1 MKIGIDIN
9 GVLRDTISKFK
20 TTYEKFLIDN
30 NLENSESENPFDYKI
45 IEPIDSLDLMNHFSF
60 QSKEEFFSFLY
71 EDCPMEIFGHSPS
84 SEMTTFSDL
93 NEIYIKHRNEIEFT
107 IISDEISKSKPATL
121 FFLSKFSCQ
130 FERIIFYN
138 EITKNEILNDFDLI
152 VTSNPDILINYNN
165 KVIKYKT
172 LYNEKINSSKTIE
185 KIKELDEIIT
195 NLKNVKNTG
204 GTLLH

>member
-9 GVLRDTISKFK
+9 GVLRDTIGKFK

-30 NLENSESENPFDYKI
+30 NLENSESENPFEYVI
-45 IEPIDSLDLMNHFSF
+45 NEPIDSLDLMNHFSF
-60 QSKEEFFSFLY
+60 QSKEEFFSFIY
-71 EDCPMEIFGHSPS
+71 EEFPMEIFGHSPS

-138 EITKNEILNDFDLI
+138 EITKNQILNDFDLI
-152 VTSNPDILINYNN
+152 VTSNPDIIINYNN

-195 NLKNVKNTG
+195 NLENVKNTG

>member
-1 MKIGIDIN
+1 MKIGIDVN
-9 GVLRDTISKFK
+9 GVLRDTIGKFK

-30 NLENSESENPFDYKI
+30 NLENLESEDSFEYKVT
-45 IEPIDSLDLMNHFSF
+45 EPIDSLDLMNHFSF
-60 QSKEEFFSFLY
+60 PSKEEMFSFMF

-138 EITKNEILNDFDLI
+138 EITKNQILNDFDLI
-152 VTSNPDILINYNN
+152 VTSNPDIIINYNN

-195 NLKNVKNTG
+195 KLENVKNTG

>member
-1 MKIGIDIN
+1 MKIGIDVN
-9 GVLRDTISKFK
+9 GVLRDTIGKFK

-30 NLENSESENPFDYKI
+30 NLENLESEDSFEYKVT
-45 IEPIDSLDLMNHFSF
+45 EPIDSLDLMNHFSF
-60 QSKEEFFSFLY
+60 PSKEEMFSFMF

-138 EITKNEILNDFDLI
+138 EITKNQILNDFDLI
-152 VTSNPDILINYNN
+152 VTSNPDIIINYNN

-195 NLKNVKNTG
+195 NLENVKNTG

>member
-1 MKIGIDIN
+1 MKIGIEVN
-9 GVLRDTISKFK
+9 GVLRDTIDKFK

-30 NLENSESENPFDYKI
+30 NLENSESETPFDYKVT
-45 IEPIDSLDLMNHFSF
+45 EPIDSLDLMRHFSF
-60 QSKEEFFSFLY
+60 PSKEEMFSFMF

-93 NEIYIKHRNEIEFT
+93 NEIYIKHRDKIEFT

-130 FERIIFYN
+130 FERVIFYN
-138 EITKNEILNDFDLI
+138 EITKNQILNDFDLI
-152 VTSNPDILINYNN
+152 VTSNPDIIINYNN

-195 NLKNVKNTG
+195 NLENVKNTG

>member
-9 GVLRDTISKFK
+9 GVLRDTIGKFK

-30 NLENSESENPFDYKI
+30 NLENSESENPFEYVI
-45 IEPIDSLDLMNHFSF
+45 NEPIDSLDLMNHFSF
-60 QSKEEFFSFLY
+60 QSKEEFFSFIY
-71 EDCPMEIFGHSPS
+71 EEFPMEIFGHSPS

-138 EITKNEILNDFDLI
+138 EITKNQILNDFDLI

-165 KVIKYKT
+165 CIKFNT
-172 LYNEKINSSKTIE
+172 IYNEKINCNESINSIE
-185 KIKELDEIIT
+185 ELKLI
-195 NLKNVKNTG
+195 LKNKLDADNS
-204 GTLLH
+204 

>member
-45 IEPIDSLDLMNHFSF
+45 IKPIDSLDLMNHFSF

-93 NEIYIKHRNEIEFT
+93 NEIYIKHRNEINFT

-172 LYNEKINSSKTIE
+172 LYNKKINSSKTIE
-185 KIKELDEIIT
+185 KIKELDEIII

>member
-1 MKIGIDIN
+1 MKIGIEVN
-9 GVLRDTISKFK
+9 GVLRDTIDKFK

-30 NLENSESENPFDYKI
+30 NLENSESETPFDYKVT
-45 IEPIDSLDLMNHFSF
+45 EPIDSLDLMRHFSF
-60 QSKEEFFSFLY
+60 PSKEEMF

-93 NEIYIKHRNEIEFT
+93 NEIYIKHRDKIEFT

-130 FERIIFYN
+130 FERVIFYN
-138 EITKNEILNDFDLI
+138 EITKNQILNDFDLI
-152 VTSNPDILINYNN
+152 VTSNPDIIINYNN

-195 NLKNVKNTG
+195 NLENVKNTG

>member
-1 MKIGIDIN
+1 MKIGIEVN
-9 GVLRDTISKFK
+9 GVLRDTIDKFK

-30 NLENSESENPFDYKI
+30 NLENSESETPFDYKVT
-45 IEPIDSLDLMNHFSF
+45 EPIDSLDLMSHFSF
-60 QSKEEFFSFLY
+60 PTKEEMFSFMF

-93 NEIYIKHRNEIEFT
+93 NEIYIKHRDKIEFT

-130 FERIIFYN
+130 FERVIFYN
-138 EITKNEILNDFDLI
+138 EITKNQILNDFDLI
-152 VTSNPDILINYNN
+152 VTSNPDIIINYNN

-195 NLKNVKNTG
+195 NLENVKNTG

>member
-1 MKIGIDIN
+1 MKIGIDVN

-20 TTYEKFLIDN
+20 SVYDKFLIQSTDGIEKD
-30 NLENSESENPFDYKI
+30 ENQFEYSI
-45 IEPIDSLDLMNHFSF
+45 VEPIDSLDLFNHFLF
-60 QSKEEFFSFLY
+60 PSKEEMFSFMF
-71 EDCPMEIFGHSPS
+71 EDCPMEIFGHAPS
-84 SEMTTFSDL
+84 SEMMTFADL
-93 NEIYIKHRNEIEFT
+93 NEIYIKHRNNIEFT

-130 FERIIFYN
+130 FERVFFYN
-138 EITKNEILNDFDLI
+138 EITKNQILNDFDLI
-152 VTSNPDILINYNN
+152 VTSNPDIIINYYN

-195 NLKNVKNTG
+195 NLENVKNTG

>member
-1 MKIGIDIN
+1 MKIGIDVN
-9 GVLRDTISKFK
+9 GVLRDTIGKFK

-30 NLENSESENPFDYKI
+30 NLENLESEDSFEYKVT
-45 IEPIDSLDLMNHFSF
+45 EPIDSLDLMNHFSF
-60 QSKEEFFSFLY
+60 PSKEEMFSFMF

-138 EITKNEILNDFDLI
+138 EITKNQILNDFDLI
-152 VTSNPDILINYNN
+152 VTSNPDIIINYNN

-172 LYNEKINSSKTIE
+172 LYNEKINSSKTIG

-195 NLKNVKNTG
+195 KLENVKNTG
-204 GTLLH
+204 RTLLH

>member
-1 MKIGIDIN
+1 MKIGIEIN

-20 TTYEKFLIDN
+20 SVYDKFLIQSTDGN
-30 NLENSESENPFDYKI
+30 EEDENQFKYSI
-45 IEPIDSLDLMNHFSF
+45 VEPINTLELFNHFLF
-60 QSKEEFFSFLY
+60 PSKEEMFSFMF

-84 SEMTTFSDL
+84 SEMMTFPDL
-93 NEIYIKHRNEIEFT
+93 NEIYIKHRDKIEFT

-138 EITKNEILNDFDLI
+138 EITKNQILNDFDLI

-195 NLKNVKNTG
+195 NLENVKNTG

>member
-93 NEIYIKHRNEIEFT
+93 NEIYIKHRNEINFT
-107 IISDEISKSKPATL
+107 IISDEISKSKPATF

-172 LYNEKINSSKTIE
+172 LYNKKINSSKTIE

-195 NLKNVKNTG
+195 NLENVKNTG

>member
-1 MKIGIDIN
+1 MKIGIEVN
-9 GVLRDTISKFK
+9 GVLRDTIDKFK

-30 NLENSESENPFDYKI
+30 NLENSESETPFEYKVT
-45 IEPIDSLDLMNHFSF
+45 EPIDSLDLMNHFSF
-60 QSKEEFFSFLY
+60 PSKEEMFSFMF

-93 NEIYIKHRNEIEFT
+93 NEIYIKHRDEIEFT

-130 FERIIFYN
+130 FERVIFYN
-138 EITKNEILNDFDLI
+138 EITKNEILNDFNLI

-195 NLKNVKNTG
+195 NL
-204 GTLLH
+204 

>member
-1 MKIGIDIN
+1 MKIGIEIN

-20 TTYEKFLIDN
+20 SIYDKFLIQSTDGN
-30 NLENSESENPFDYKI
+30 EEDENQFKYSI
-45 IEPIDSLDLMNHFSF
+45 VEPINTLELFNHFLF
-60 QSKEEFFSFLY
+60 PSKEEMFSFMF

-84 SEMTTFSDL
+84 SEMMTFPDL
-93 NEIYIKHRNEIEFT
+93 NEIYIKHRDRIEFT

-138 EITKNEILNDFDLI
+138 EITKNQILNDFDLI

-195 NLKNVKNTG
+195 NLENVKNTG